1 MAGQDM
7 VIGLRKTEPLAPMS
21 KIHTISNCRAR
32 RMMKNAW
39 LLSTGAAV
47 AMAGMAAAGE
57 FAGAES
63 GAAGSPQY
71 ADEMKRPAGSLWS
84 LLTKPAADEEK
95 SAEVTVITPAAGKKT
110 KALAVT
116 VEEPA
121 VDPLASG
128 ADDPLEPLNRLF
140 FGINEVI
147 DLVVLRPVSFIYRTV
162 VPSPLRQ
169 GISNAVTNAT
179 SPVVFANDLLQG
191 DIDAAK
197 TTLLRFLVNSTAG
210 FGGLV
215 DAAGAAGV
223 PGRDEDFGQTLG
235 VWGVGAGPYLVVPV
249 LGPTTVRDGTGRVVD
264 LAFSPLTWILWDMS
278 IIERSSP
285 TMATVV
291 TTHESIM
298 DEIQAMR
305 EASPDFYASV
315 RDIYLQKR
323 EADIANGA
331 AADAV
336 LDPINPDY

>member
-1 MAGQDM
+1 MLF
-7 VIGLRKTEPLAPMS
+7 GLRNTKPLAPMS
-21 KIHTISNCRAR
+21 KIHTISNWRTR
-32 RMMKNAW
+32 RMAKNVR
-39 LLSTGAAV
+39 LLSTGV
-47 AMAGMAAAGE
+47 VIAMAGMTVAGE
-57 FAGAES
+57 FASAES
-63 GAAGSPQY
+63 GIVGSHRY
-71 ADEMKRPAGSLWS
+71 ADEMRRPPSSLWS
-84 LLTKPAADEEK
+84 LLHPSADAENQPT
-95 SAEVTVITPAAGKKT
+95 EVTVVTPAAGRKT
-110 KALAVT
+110 RALAVT

-169 GISNAVTNAT
+169 GIANAVTNAA
-179 SPVVFANDLLQG
+179 SPVIFANDLLQG

-197 TTLLRFLVNSTAG
+197 TTLVRFMVNSTAG

-223 PGRDEDFGQTLG
+223 QGRNEDFGQTLG

-278 IIERSSP
+278 IIERASP

-298 DEIQAMR
+298 DGIQATR
-305 EASPDFYASV
+305 ESSPDFYASV

-336 LDPINPDY
+336 LEPINPDY